1 MTTKQN
7 GRAHLSSD
15 IDFIQTP
22 EAPVDT
28 LSTGRN
34 PGVPLT
40 NVCLSRPSYAIA
52 DKKLLP
58 L

>member
-1 MTTKQN
+1 MALKQN

-22 EAPVDT
+22 KAPVDT
-28 LSTGRN
+28 LSTGEN

-40 NVCLSRPSYAIA
+40 NVRLSRIP
-52 DKKLLP
+52 
-58 L
+58 